1 MTRNEY
7 LIELAMKLENAFR
20 GDENAYGEIKGMV
33 SFYQEMLD
41 DMIEEGRSE
50 EEAVAAMEPADDVVE
65 RIRHEY
71 ATADGRAAAP
81 APEAP
86 GQDAGGRVTSR
97 SEGRGTAVRRAY
109 APEEIR
115 TIEINDMNHSLT
127 VISGTGLSLEYVEDP
142 AGQYEVQ
149 KLGGRLCLRYR
160 PQGRG
165 FLGQLF
171 NFGRSGRVVLTL
183 PEKWDGQIEA
193 RTSNA
198 PITVQEVSLRAMN
211 LRTSNARIAASD
223 VRTADR
229 LTLGS
234 SNGAVQAERL
244 SAGGE
249 MELIT
254 GNARL
259 IASELQAGGG
269 VKATTSNGAIE
280 ARNIQGAQVRL
291 TTSNARISAEMISAG
306 AVTLT
311 TSNGSISGLMPQPME
326 RYAITSRTSNGRSN
340 LPAASRGEIPLD
352 VRTSNGS
359 IHLEFM
365 E

>member
-1 MTRNEY
+1 M
-7 LIELAMKLENAFR
+7 
-20 GDENAYGEIKGMV
+20 
-33 SFYQEMLD
+33 
-41 DMIEEGRSE
+41 
-50 EEAVAAMEPADDVVE
+50 
-65 RIRHEY
+65 
-71 ATADGRAAAP
+71 
-81 APEAP
+81 
-86 GQDAGGRVTSR
+86 
-97 SEGRGTAVRRAY
+97 RREY

-280 ARNIQGAQVRL
+280 TRNIQGAQVRL

>member
-1 MTRNEY
+1 
-7 LIELAMKLENAFR
+7 
-20 GDENAYGEIKGMV
+20 
-33 SFYQEMLD
+33 
-41 DMIEEGRSE
+41 
-50 EEAVAAMEPADDVVE
+50 
-65 RIRHEY
+65 
-71 ATADGRAAAP
+71 
-81 APEAP
+81 
-86 GQDAGGRVTSR
+86 
-97 SEGRGTAVRRAY
+97 
-109 APEEIR
+109 
-115 TIEINDMNHSLT
+115 
-127 VISGTGLSLEYVEDP
+127 
-142 AGQYEVQ
+142 
-149 KLGGRLCLRYR
+149 
-160 PQGRG
+160 
-165 FLGQLF
+165 
-171 NFGRSGRVVLTL
+171 
-183 PEKWDGQIEA
+183 
-193 RTSNA
+193 
-198 PITVQEVSLRAMN
+198 
-211 LRTSNARIAASD
+211 
-223 VRTADR
+223 
-229 LTLGS
+229 
-234 SNGAVQAERL
+234 
-244 SAGGE
+244 

-359 IHLEFM
+359 IHLAFM

>member
-1 MTRNEY
+1 
-7 LIELAMKLENAFR
+7 
-20 GDENAYGEIKGMV
+20 
-33 SFYQEMLD
+33 
-41 DMIEEGRSE
+41 
-50 EEAVAAMEPADDVVE
+50 
-65 RIRHEY
+65 
-71 ATADGRAAAP
+71 
-81 APEAP
+81 
-86 GQDAGGRVTSR
+86 
-97 SEGRGTAVRRAY
+97 
-109 APEEIR
+109 
-115 TIEINDMNHSLT
+115 MNHSLT

-311 TSNGSISGLMPQPME
+311 TSTGSISGLMPQPME